1 MKRWEQMEEWLF
13 DHEVGTFTS
22 QQLAA
27 DAGIKRAEAS
37 RWISA
42 YLDAQRSKTAATLY
56 VLKREG
62 RTAKAIWSVGERTT
76 DARII
81 NGTLFEDVKV
91 KVRKAWEPDLN
102 RLATR
107 NPRAARYV
115 EAKLG
120 AVIDGALVVLAAA
133 LDADE

>member
-1 MKRWEQMEEWLF
+1 MEEWLF
-13 DHEVGTFTS
+13 DHEIETFTS
-22 QQLAA
+22 RQLAP
-27 DAGIKRAEAS
+27 DAGITRAEAS
-37 RWISA
+37 RWIGA
-42 YLDAQRSKTAATLY
+42 YLDAQRSPSAATLY

-62 RTAKAIWSVGERTT
+62 RTTSAIWSVGQRTT

-91 KVRKAWEPDLN
+91 KVRQAWEPDLR
-102 RLATR
+102 RLATK

-133 LDADE
+133 LDTED